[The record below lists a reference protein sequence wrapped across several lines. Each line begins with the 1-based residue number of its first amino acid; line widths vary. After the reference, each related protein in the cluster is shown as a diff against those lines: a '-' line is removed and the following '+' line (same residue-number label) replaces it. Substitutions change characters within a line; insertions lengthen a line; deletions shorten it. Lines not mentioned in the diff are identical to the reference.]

1 MIYDMISIGDNMK
14 ALFQKMDKPLLFF
27 MVLYTILGL
36 VMILSAS
43 SVSAV
48 LRYGVSPSYFFI
60 RQLIF
65 VSAAFL
71 VGFIIV
77 LRIPTKK
84 YRFLAP
90 LYLLIVF
97 SLLFLV
103 FGYGI
108 VGGGAQSWLDLG
120 FFNLQPT
127 EFAKTALILYM
138 AVFYEKS
145 IKKKKPFVYNFIPI
159 IFALIIF
166 FLVAMQP
173 DFGGAVIIA
182 GIVFFIFL
190 VIPFEKDSK
199 VQIIKYLGFAAI
211 IGGIVLLYSGSDL
224 FNSTQL
230 ARLKFQEPCQRYMED
245 TGYQVCNGFIA
256 FHNGGLFGV
265 GLGNSSQKYLY
276 LPEAHTDFI
285 YPILVEELGLIVGI
299 LVLLGYGYMLYR
311 ILKIAKSADC
321 IRNAII
327 CYGAFMLILLH
338 LLVNFLGTLALIPL
352 TGVPLP
358 FLSYGGS
365 FNMNVILILFV
376 VERIAIENKQN
387 QEKRELALLK

>member
-1 MIYDMISIGDNMK
+1 MISIGGRMK
-14 ALFQKMDKPLLFF
+14 ALFRKMDKPLLFF
-27 MVLYTILGL
+27 MILYTIIGL

-43 SVSAV
+43 SVSTV
-48 LRYGVSPSYFFI
+48 LRYNVSPSYFFI
-60 RQLIF
+60 RQLLIVGASFF
-65 VSAAFL
+65 VGL
-71 VGFIIV
+71 VMI

-90 LYLLIVF
+90 LYLLGVVG
-97 SLLFLV
+97 LLFLV
-103 FGYGI
+103 FGYGM
-108 VGGGAQSWLDLG
+108 VAGGAQSWLDLG

-145 IKKKKPFVYNFIPI
+145 IKKRKPFVYNFIPI
-159 IFALIIF
+159 IIEIVIF

-182 GIVFFIFL
+182 GIVFFTFL
-190 VIPFEKDSK
+190 VIPFEKESK
-199 VQIIKYLGFAAI
+199 VNLIKYLGFAAI
-211 IGGIVLLYSGSDL
+211 IGGVALLYSGSDI

-230 ARLKFQEPCQRYMED
+230 ARLKFQAPCQRYMED

-285 YPILVEELGLIVGI
+285 FPILVEELGLIVGI
-299 LVLLGYGYMLYR
+299 LVIIGYGYILYR
-311 ILKIAKSADC
+311 ILKIAKAADS

-327 CYGAFMLILLH
+327 CYGTFIYILLH
-338 LLVNFLGTLALIPL
+338 LLINFMGILALIPL

-365 FNMNVILILFV
+365 FNMNLIAILFV
-376 VERIAIENKQN
+376 VERVSIENKQN
-387 QEKRELALLK
+387 AEKREMARLTA

>member
-1 MIYDMISIGDNMK
+1 MINIGGRMK
-14 ALFQKMDKPLLFF
+14 ALFRKMDKPLLFF
-27 MVLYTILGL
+27 MVLYSIIGL

-43 SVSAV
+43 SVSSV
-48 LRYGVSPSYFFI
+48 LRYNVSPSYFFI
-60 RQLIF
+60 RQLLF
-65 VSAAFL
+65 VLGSFFL
-71 VGFIIV
+71 GMVLV

-90 LYLLIVF
+90 LYLLGVF
-97 SLLFLV
+97 GLLFLV

-108 VGGGAQSWLDLG
+108 IAGGAQSWLDLG
-120 FFNLQPT
+120 FFNLQPA

-145 IKKKKPFVYNFIPI
+145 IKKRKPFVYNFIPI
-159 IFALIIF
+159 ILAIIIF

-182 GIVFFIFL
+182 GIVFFTFL
-190 VIPFEKDSK
+190 VIPFEKESK
-199 VQIIKYLGFAAI
+199 VNLIKYLGFAAI
-211 IGGIVLLYSGSDL
+211 IGGIALLYSGSDI

-230 ARLKFQEPCQRYMED
+230 ARLKFQAPCQRYMED

-285 YPILVEELGLIVGI
+285 FPILVEELGLLVGI
-299 LVLLGYGYMLYR
+299 LIIIGYAYILYR
-311 ILKIAKSADC
+311 ILKIAKEADS

-327 CYGAFMLILLH
+327 CYGTFIYILLH
-338 LLVNFLGTLALIPL
+338 LLINFMGILALIPL

-365 FNMNVILILFV
+365 FNMNVILVLFV
-376 VERIAIENKQN
+376 VERVAIENKQN
-387 QEKRELALLK
+387 AEKREMARLTA

>member
-1 MIYDMISIGDNMK
+1 MISIGGRMK
-14 ALFQKMDKPLLFF
+14 ALFRKMDKPLLFF
-27 MVLYTILGL
+27 MILYTIIGL

-43 SVSAV
+43 SVSTV
-48 LRYGVSPSYFFI
+48 LRYNVSPSYFFI
-60 RQLIF
+60 RQLLIVGASFF
-65 VSAAFL
+65 VGL
-71 VGFIIV
+71 VMI

-90 LYLLIVF
+90 LYLLGVVG
-97 SLLFLV
+97 LLFLV
-103 FGYGI
+103 FGYGM
-108 VGGGAQSWLDLG
+108 VAGGAQSWLDLG

-145 IKKKKPFVYNFIPI
+145 IKKRKPFVYNFIPI
-159 IFALIIF
+159 IIAIVIF

-182 GIVFFIFL
+182 GIVFFTFL
-190 VIPFEKDSK
+190 VIPFEKESK
-199 VQIIKYLGFAAI
+199 VNLIKYLGFAAI
-211 IGGIVLLYSGSDL
+211 IGGVSLLYSGSDI

-230 ARLKFQEPCQRYMED
+230 ARLKFQAPCQRYMED

-285 YPILVEELGLIVGI
+285 FPILVEELGLIVGI
-299 LVLLGYGYMLYR
+299 LVIIGYGYILYR
-311 ILKIAKSADC
+311 ILKIAKAADS

-327 CYGAFMLILLH
+327 CYGTFIYILLH
-338 LLVNFLGTLALIPL
+338 LLINFMGILALIPL

-365 FNMNVILILFV
+365 FNMNLIAILFV
-376 VERIAIENKQN
+376 VERVSIENKQN
-387 QEKRELALLK
+387 AEKREMARLTA

>member
-1 MIYDMISIGDNMK
+1 MINIGGRMK
-14 ALFQKMDKPLLFF
+14 ALFRKMDKPLLFF
-27 MVLYTILGL
+27 MVLYSIIGL

-43 SVSAV
+43 SVSSV
-48 LRYGVSPSYFFI
+48 LRYNVSPSYFFI
-60 RQLIF
+60 RQLLF
-65 VSAAFL
+65 VLGSFFL
-71 VGFIIV
+71 GMVLV

-90 LYLLIVF
+90 LYLLGVF
-97 SLLFLV
+97 GLLFLV

-108 VGGGAQSWLDLG
+108 IAGGAQSWLDLG

-145 IKKKKPFVYNFIPI
+145 IKKRKPFVYNFIPI
-159 IFALIIF
+159 ILAIIIF

-182 GIVFFIFL
+182 GIVFFTFL
-190 VIPFEKDSK
+190 VIPFEKESK
-199 VQIIKYLGFAAI
+199 VNLIKYLGFAAI
-211 IGGIVLLYSGSDL
+211 IGGIALLYSGSDI

-230 ARLKFQEPCQRYMED
+230 ARLKFQAPCQRYMED

-285 YPILVEELGLIVGI
+285 FPILVEELGLLVGI
-299 LVLLGYGYMLYR
+299 LIIIGYAYILYR
-311 ILKIAKSADC
+311 ILKIAKEADS

-327 CYGAFMLILLH
+327 CYGTFIYILLH
-338 LLVNFLGTLALIPL
+338 LLINFMGILALIPL

-365 FNMNVILILFV
+365 FNMNVILVLFV
-376 VERIAIENKQN
+376 VERVAIENKQN
-387 QEKRELALLK
+387 AEKREMARLTA

>member
-1 MIYDMISIGDNMK
+1 MK
-14 ALFQKMDKPLLFF
+14 SLFRKMDKTILVF
-27 MVLYTILGL
+27 MIIYSILGL

-48 LRYGVSPSYFFI
+48 LRYAVSPSYFFV

-65 VSAAFL
+65 IVASFF
-71 VGFIIV
+71 VGIFFV
-77 LRIPTKK
+77 LKIPTFR
-84 YRFLAP
+84 YRVLSL
-90 LYLLIVF
+90 LYLAGVLG
-97 SLLFLV
+97 LLFLV
-103 FGYGI
+103 FGYGFI
-108 VGGGAQSWLDLG
+108 AGGAQSWLDLG

-127 EFAKTALILYM
+127 EFAKTALILFM
-138 AVFYEKS
+138 ACFYEHS
-145 IKKKKPFVYNFIPI
+145 IKSKKPFMYNLIPI
-159 IFALIIF
+159 IIALIIF

-173 DFGGAVIIA
+173 DFGGAIIIA
-182 GIVFFIFL
+182 GIVFFTFL
-190 VIPFEKDSK
+190 VVPFAKDSK
-199 VQIIKYLGFAAI
+199 VAFVKYLGIATI
-211 IGGIVLLYSGSDL
+211 VGIAVLLYSGSDL

-230 ARLKFQEPCQRYMED
+230 ARLKFQAPCERYMES

-285 YPILVEELGLIVGI
+285 FPILVEELGLIVGI
-299 LVLLGYGYMLYR
+299 IVIFGYAFLLYR
-311 ILKIAKSADC
+311 ILCIAKGCDSM
-321 IRNAII
+321 RNALI
-327 CYGAFMLILLH
+327 CYGTFIYLLLH
-338 LLVNFLGTLALIPL
+338 LLVNFMGVLALIPL

-376 VERIAIENKQN
+376 VERISIENKQS
-387 QEKRELALLK
+387 EERRE

>member
-1 MIYDMISIGDNMK
+1 MK
-14 ALFQKMDKPLLFF
+14 SLFRKMDKTILVF
-27 MVLYTILGL
+27 MIIYSILGL

-48 LRYGVSPSYFFI
+48 LRYAVSPSYFFV

-65 VSAAFL
+65 IVASFF
-71 VGFIIV
+71 VGIFFV
-77 LRIPTKK
+77 LKIPTFR
-84 YRFLAP
+84 YRVLSL
-90 LYLLIVF
+90 LYLAGVLG
-97 SLLFLV
+97 LLFLV
-103 FGYGI
+103 FGYGFI
-108 VGGGAQSWLDLG
+108 AGGAQSWLDLG

-127 EFAKTALILYM
+127 EFAKTALILFM
-138 AVFYEKS
+138 ACFYEHS
-145 IKKKKPFVYNFIPI
+145 IKSKKPFMYNLIPI
-159 IFALIIF
+159 IIALIIF

-173 DFGGAVIIA
+173 DFGGAIIIA
-182 GIVFFIFL
+182 GIVFFTFL
-190 VIPFEKDSK
+190 VLLFAKDSK
-199 VQIIKYLGFAAI
+199 VAFVKYLGIATI
-211 IGGIVLLYSGSDL
+211 VGIAVLLYSGSDL

-230 ARLKFQEPCQRYMED
+230 ARLKFQAPCERYMES

-285 YPILVEELGLIVGI
+285 FPILVEELGLIVGI
-299 LVLLGYGYMLYR
+299 IVIFGYAFLLYR
-311 ILKIAKSADC
+311 ILCIAKGCDSM
-321 IRNAII
+321 RNALI
-327 CYGAFMLILLH
+327 CYGTFIYLLLH
-338 LLVNFLGTLALIPL
+338 LLVNFMGVLALIPL

-376 VERIAIENKQN
+376 VERISIENKQS
-387 QEKRELALLK
+387 EERRELALLS

>member
-1 MIYDMISIGDNMK
+1 MINIGGSMK

-145 IKKKKPFVYNFIPI
+145 IKKKRPFVYNFIPI
-159 IFALIIF
+159 IFALIVF

-182 GIVFFIFL
+182 GIVFFTFL
-190 VIPFEKDSK
+190 TIPFEKDSK

-211 IGGIVLLYSGSDL
+211 IGAVALLYSGSDL

-299 LVLLGYGYMLYR
+299 LVLIGYGYMLYR
-311 ILKIAKSADC
+311 ILRIAKSADC
-321 IRNAII
+321 IRNAVI
-327 CYGAFMLILLH
+327 CYGAFMLVLLH
-338 LLVNFLGTLALIPL
+338 LLVNFLGTLAMIPL

>member
-1 MIYDMISIGDNMK
+1 MINIGGRMK
-14 ALFQKMDKPLLFF
+14 ALFRKMDKPLLFF
-27 MVLYTILGL
+27 MVLYSIIGL

-43 SVSAV
+43 SVSSV
-48 LRYGVSPSYFFI
+48 LRYNVSPSYFFI
-60 RQLIF
+60 RQLLF
-65 VSAAFL
+65 VLGSFFL
-71 VGFIIV
+71 GMVLV

-90 LYLLIVF
+90 LYLLGVF
-97 SLLFLV
+97 GLLFLV

-108 VGGGAQSWLDLG
+108 IAGGAQSWLDLG
-120 FFNLQPT
+120 FFNLQPA

-145 IKKKKPFVYNFIPI
+145 IKKRKPFVYNFIPI
-159 IFALIIF
+159 ILAIIIF

-182 GIVFFIFL
+182 GIVFFTFL
-190 VIPFEKDSK
+190 VIPFEKESK
-199 VQIIKYLGFAAI
+199 VNLIKYLGFAAI
-211 IGGIVLLYSGSDL
+211 IGGIALLYSGSDI

-230 ARLKFQEPCQRYMED
+230 ARLKFQAPCQRYMED

-285 YPILVEELGLIVGI
+285 FPILVEELGLLVGI
-299 LVLLGYGYMLYR
+299 LIIIGYAYILYR
-311 ILKIAKSADC
+311 ILKIAKEADS

-327 CYGAFMLILLH
+327 CYGTFIYILLH
-338 LLVNFLGTLALIPL
+338 LLINFMGILALIPL

-365 FNMNVILILFV
+365 FNMNVILVLFA
-376 VERIAIENKQN
+376 VERVAIENKQN
-387 QEKRELALLK
+387 AEKREMARLTA

>member
-1 MIYDMISIGDNMK
+1 MINIGGRMK
-14 ALFQKMDKPLLFF
+14 ALFRKMDKPLLFF
-27 MVLYTILGL
+27 MVLYSIIGL
-36 VMILSAS
+36 IMILSAS
-43 SVSAV
+43 SVSSV
-48 LRYGVSPSYFFI
+48 LRYNVSPSYFFI
-60 RQLIF
+60 RQLLF
-65 VSAAFL
+65 VLGSFFL
-71 VGFIIV
+71 GMVLV

-90 LYLLIVF
+90 LYLLGVF
-97 SLLFLV
+97 GLLFLV

-108 VGGGAQSWLDLG
+108 IAGGAQSWLDLG

-145 IKKKKPFVYNFIPI
+145 IKKRKPFVYNFIPI
-159 IFALIIF
+159 ILAIIIF

-182 GIVFFIFL
+182 GIVFFTFL
-190 VIPFEKDSK
+190 VIPFEKESK
-199 VQIIKYLGFAAI
+199 VNLIKYLGFAAI
-211 IGGIVLLYSGSDL
+211 IGGIALLYSGSDI

-230 ARLKFQEPCQRYMED
+230 ARLKFQAPCQRYMED

-285 YPILVEELGLIVGI
+285 FPILVEELGLLVGI
-299 LVLLGYGYMLYR
+299 LIIIGYAYILYR
-311 ILKIAKSADC
+311 ILKIAKEADS

-327 CYGAFMLILLH
+327 CYGTFIYILLH
-338 LLVNFLGTLALIPL
+338 LLINFMGILALIPL

-365 FNMNVILILFV
+365 FNMNVILVLFV
-376 VERIAIENKQN
+376 VERVAIENKQN
-387 QEKRELALLK
+387 AEKREMARLTA